1 VGHYLGYNESG
12 SDFWRA
18 IIGCTRMTE
27 TTERGTRMTNSSAA
41 RLSSE
46 FDNFLFAPIG
56 DDANGMLLT
65 VLSALARSDLDPWNE
80 AARLAGLPE
89 KYATARLTALIEG
102 LHDRPAVSTGY
113 RTIAARLVTLLPR
126 RTISD
131 APLPRTQRI
140 FGVAPNAWAVVCV
153 VLMVLALGAEWVTV
167 SNQAPATNQA
177 HATADST
184 AAQAAVAA
192 PPAVPAPSTGERLSG
207 GTL

>member
-1 VGHYLGYNESG
+1 VGRYLGYNESG
-12 SDFWRA
+12 SGTWRA
-18 IIGCTRMTE
+18 IIGCTRTIEATE
-27 TTERGTRMTNSSAA
+27 TSTRMTHSSVA
-41 RLSSE
+41 RLSTE

-102 LHDRPAVSTGY
+102 LPDKPAVSTGY
-113 RTIAARLVTLLPR
+113 RTISARLIALLPR

-131 APLPRTQRI
+131 VAPPSTQRI
-140 FGVAPNAWAVVCV
+140 FGVAPNSWAVVCV
-153 VLMVLALGAEWVTV
+153 VLMALALGAEWVTAN
-167 SNQAPATNQA
+167 NQAPATI
-177 HATADST
+177 DT
-184 AAQAAVAA
+184 AAAKAAM
-192 PPAVPAPSTGERLSG
+192 AVPPVVPAQSAGERRLG